1 MALQEDPLE
10 LTVNNLEKE
19 QITRSWNHTIKA
31 TQLQDHLFLTK
42 TVDKYHLKQ
51 TNIILNHKFFYQHN
65 NNNNNFTDN
74 HQHKAHMEH
83 HQVKVHMV
91 LGISME
97 LNNKLQSRRVNSL
110 AEVLELNSGDL

>member
-1 MALQEDPLE
+1 MALQEDLLE

-31 TQLQDHLFLTK
+31 MQLLDHLFLTK
-42 TVDKYHLKQ
+42 TVDKYHLKL
-51 TNIILNHKFFYQHN
+51 TNIILNHKYFYQHN

-74 HQHKAHMEH
+74 HQDKAHMEH
-83 HQVKVHMV
+83 HQLKVHMV
-91 LGISME
+91 PEISME